1 MKREVDL
8 TENNDFSS
16 NNNHYFSTKKRVPWR
31 NEWKE
36 YNKSN
41 YIITYTD
48 TFDIID
54 NISFNDGRSIMIE
67 DIDYDNGVGA
77 VISVSN
83 NGNRTNSTIVDIY
96 DYYDGVSDS
105 YSISSSSLST
115 NKSRYSITYNTMPTT
130 RQFIGRAKDL
140 RNNHTMI
147 NMVNKTKNKY
157 RKKYCSNCN
166 KRVNAS
172 PWNKSSYYICEKC
185 KDKGLKENPSRI
197 RKPSSFYE
205 ISVPIPCISSDIEN
219 VHHNESIR
227 KRPPWR
233 FNLLDQSSWISLK
246 RVKPTHPIGT
256 VYYKNKKLRTREEPW
271 QPNGRVRQEYDDFYD
286 QIEWRNLIANRFKD
300 YL

>member
-16 NNNHYFSTKKRVPWR
+16 NNGYYFSTKKRVPWR
-31 NEWKE
+31 NELNK

-48 TFDIID
+48 TFDTIG
-54 NISFNDGRSIMIE
+54 FNGRSIMMKE
-67 DIDYDNGVGA
+67 IDYDNGVGI
-77 VISVSN
+77 VVSVSN
-83 NGNRTNSTIVDIY
+83 NGNRTNSTILDIY
-96 DYYDGVSDS
+96 DYNEMTDS
-105 YSISSSSLST
+105 YSISSSSSST
-115 NKSRYSITYNTMPTT
+115 NKSRYSITYKSMPIT

-140 RNNHTMI
+140 RNNHNMI
-147 NMVNKTKNKY
+147 NMVNKSKNKY
-157 RKKYCSNCN
+157 CRICN
-166 KRVNAS
+166 KSINVS

-185 KDKGLKENPSRI
+185 KDKGLKENPSRM
-197 RKPSSFYE
+197 RKPSSFYR

-219 VHHNESIR
+219 VHHNESIH
-227 KRPPWR
+227 KIPPWR
-233 FNLLDQSSWISLK
+233 FKLSDPSTWIGLK

-256 VYYKNKKLRTREEPW
+256 VYYKNRKLRSREEPW

-286 QIEWRNLIANRFKD
+286 QIEWRDLISKRFKD